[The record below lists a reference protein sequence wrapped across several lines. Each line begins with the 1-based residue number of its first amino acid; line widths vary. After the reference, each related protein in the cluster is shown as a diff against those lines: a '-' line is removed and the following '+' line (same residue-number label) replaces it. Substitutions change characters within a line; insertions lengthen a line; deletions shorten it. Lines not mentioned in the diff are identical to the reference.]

1 MTAPLAGTI
10 VLDFSR
16 VLAGPHCGRALSD
29 LGARVIKIEPPAG
42 DLTRFCYPR
51 RNSISSYFAQQNT
64 GKDNISLDFT
74 NPEAK
79 ELVFGLVEKA
89 DVLIENF
96 RPDVMGRLGFGY
108 DDLAAIN
115 PRLIYASSNGYGTG
129 TRWERRRA
137 YAPVIGAETGL
148 IRSQGDAR
156 DGRYFNDRHSHAD
169 VYTAL
174 ELTVAVL
181 AALNQRH
188 VTGRGQRVEV
198 TMAQTMLYVNEHAH
212 DALWDEPVPAGVI
225 RSFQPG
231 DYQVLR
237 LADGSSV
244 IVSGHP
250 AEAGTFEFFMKAI
263 GREDAIDDPRFADVA
278 SRAANLDAINEML
291 REHALTIA
299 DAETYEEILSEYSLA
314 VGQLRTVR
322 EFTDSEWADETG
334 AIVEVSDRGE
344 GTIRIPQAPWRFS
357 DGPDVGIHGTPRYR
371 GEDNRTVLAEF
382 LGLDDAELDRLA
394 ESGVLS
400 AHMPR
405 R

>member
-1 MTAPLAGTI
+1 MTAPLDGI
-10 VLDFSR
+10 VVLDFSR

-51 RNSISSYFAQQNT
+51 RHSISSYCAQQNT
-64 GKDNISLDFT
+64 GKDNISLDMN

-79 ELVFGLVEKA
+79 ELILGLVAKA

-96 RPDVMGRLGFGY
+96 RPDVMGRLGLDY
-108 DDLAAIN
+108 DTLAAVN
-115 PRLIYASSNGYGTG
+115 PGLIYASSNGYGTG
-129 TRWERRRA
+129 TMWERRRA

-188 VTGRGQRVEV
+188 VTGRGQQVEV

-212 DALWDEPVPAGVI
+212 DALWDEPVPAGLI

-231 DYQVLR
+231 DYQVLE

-244 IVSGHP
+244 VVSGHP
-250 AEAGTFEFFMKAI
+250 AEAGTFEFFMRAI
-263 GREDAIDDPRFADVA
+263 GREDAIGDPRFADVA
-278 SRAANLDAINEML
+278 SRAENLDAINDLL
-291 REHALTIA
+291 REHARTIP
-299 DAETYEEILSEYSLA
+299 DAETYEEILSQHSLA
-314 VGQLRTVR
+314 VGKVRTVR
-322 EFTDSEWADETG
+322 EFTESEWAEETG

-357 DGPDVGIHGTPRYR
+357 DGADVGIHGEPRYR
-371 GEDNRTVLAEF
+371 GENNHDVLQEF
-382 LGLDDAELDRLA
+382 LGLDQSELERLDSA
-394 ESGVLS
+394 GVLS
-400 AHMPR
+400 SHLPR

>member
-1 MTAPLAGTI
+1 MTAPLDGI
-10 VLDFSR
+10 VVLDFSR

-64 GKDNISLDFT
+64 GKDNISLDFN
-74 NPEAK
+74 NPEARNLIYS
-79 ELVFGLVEKA
+79 LVAKA
-89 DVLIENF
+89 DVIIENF

-108 DDLAAIN
+108 DELAAIN

-148 IRSQGDAR
+148 IKSQGDAR

-181 AALNQRH
+181 AALNQRY

-212 DALWDEPVPAGVI
+212 DALWDEPVPEGII

-231 DYQVLR
+231 DYQVLE

-250 AEAGTFEFFMKAI
+250 AEAGTFEFFMRAI
-263 GREDAIDDPRFADVA
+263 GREDAIDDPRFATVA
-278 SRAANLDAINEML
+278 SRSQNLNAINEML
-291 REHALTIA
+291 REHARTIP

-314 VGQLRTVR
+314 VGQLRTTR
-322 EFTDSEWADETG
+322 EFTESEWVEETG
-334 AIVEVSDRGE
+334 AIVDVSDRGD

-357 DGPDVGIHGTPRYR
+357 DGPDVGIHGEPRYR
-371 GEDNRTVLAEF
+371 GEDNRTILAEF
-382 LGLDDAELDRLA
+382 LGLDDAELDRLDEA
-394 ESGVLS
+394 GVLS
-400 AHMPR
+400 SHMPR

>member
-1 MTAPLAGTI
+1 MTAPLDGI
-10 VLDFSR
+10 VVLDFSR
-16 VLAGPHCGRALSD
+16 VLAGPHCGRALAD

-64 GKDNISLDFT
+64 GKDNISLDLT
-74 NPEAK
+74 KPEATDII
-79 ELVFGLVEKA
+79 LGLVEHA
-89 DVLIENF
+89 DVVVENF
-96 RPDVMGRLGFGY
+96 RPGVMKRLGLDY
-108 DDLAAIN
+108 ERLSAIR
-115 PRLIYASSNGYGTG
+115 PELVYASSNGYGTG
-129 TRWERRRA
+129 TSWEKRRA

-148 IRSQGDAR
+148 IKSQGDAR

-181 AALNQRH
+181 AGLNHRH
-188 VTGRGQRVEV
+188 TTGRGQQVEV
-198 TMAQTMLYVNEHAH
+198 TMAQTMLYVNEHTH
-212 DALWDEPVPAGVI
+212 DALWDEPVPEGVI

-231 DYQVLR
+231 DYQVLE
-237 LADGSSV
+237 LGDGSSI

-250 AEAGTFEFFMKAI
+250 AEAGTFEFFMRAI
-263 GREDAIDDPRFADVA
+263 GREDAIDDPRFADIA
-278 SRAANLDAINEML
+278 SRRQNLAAINQML
-291 REHALTIA
+291 ADHAKTIP
-299 DAETYEEILSEYSLA
+299 DALAYEEILSQHNLA

-322 EFTDSEWADETG
+322 EFAESEWSAETG
-334 AIVEVSDRGE
+334 AIVEVSDRGD
-344 GTIRIPQAPWRFS
+344 GVVKIPQAPWKFS

-371 GEDNRTVLAEF
+371 GEDNHAVLHEL
-382 LGLDDAELDRLA
+382 LGLDSAALSQLE

-400 AHMPR
+400 SHVPR

>member
-1 MTAPLAGTI
+1 MTAPLDGI
-10 VLDFSR
+10 VVLDFSR

-51 RNSISSYFAQQNT
+51 RNSVSSYFAQQNT
-64 GKDNISLDFT
+64 GKDNISLDLS
-74 NPEAK
+74 NPEAR
-79 ELVFGLVEKA
+79 EIILGLVARA

-96 RPDVMGRLGFGY
+96 RPDVMGRMGLGY
-108 DDLAAIN
+108 DELSAVN
-115 PRLIYASSNGYGTG
+115 PRLVYASSNGYGTG

-137 YAPVIGAETGL
+137 YAPVVGAETGL

-188 VTGRGQRVEV
+188 TTGRGQRVEV

-231 DYQVLR
+231 DYQVLEV
-237 LADGSSV
+237 ADGSSV
-244 IVSGHP
+244 LVSGHP
-250 AEAGTFEFFMKAI
+250 AEAGTFEFFMRAI
-263 GREDAIDDPRFADVA
+263 GRTDAIDDPRFADVA
-278 SRAANLDAINEML
+278 SRVENLPAINEML
-291 REHALTIA
+291 LEHARTVP
-299 DAETYEEILSEYSLA
+299 DAETYEAILSQHSLA
-314 VGQLRTVR
+314 VGKLRTTR
-322 EFTDSEWADETG
+322 EFTDSDWAAETG
-334 AIVEVSDRGE
+334 AIVEVSDRGD
-344 GTIRIPQAPWRFS
+344 GMIRIPQAPWRFS
-357 DGPDVGIHGTPRYR
+357 DGPDVGIHGEPRYR
-371 GEDNRTVLAEF
+371 GEDNRAVLTEF

-394 ESGVLS
+394 AAGVLS
-400 AHMPR
+400 SHMPR

>member
-1 MTAPLAGTI
+1 MTAPLDGI
-10 VLDFSR
+10 VVLDFSR

-64 GKDNISLDFT
+64 GKDNISLDMT
-74 NPEAK
+74 NAAAK
-79 ELVFGLVEKA
+79 ELILGLVAKA

-96 RPDVMGRLGFGY
+96 RPDVMGRLGLGY
-108 DDLAAIN
+108 DDLAAVN
-115 PRLIYASSNGYGTG
+115 PRLVYASSNGYGTG

-231 DYQVLR
+231 DYQVLKVG
-237 LADGSSV
+237 DGSSV
-244 IVSGHP
+244 VVSGHP
-250 AEAGTFEFFMKAI
+250 AEAGTFEFFMRAI
-263 GREDAIDDPRFADVA
+263 GREDAIDDPRFADMA
-278 SRAANLDAINEML
+278 SRAEHLDAINEML
-291 REHALTIA
+291 REHAQQVP
-299 DAETYEEILSEYSLA
+299 DAETYEQIMSQHSLA
-314 VGQLRTVR
+314 VGKVRTVR
-322 EFTDSEWADETG
+322 EFTDSEWAAETG
-334 AIVEVSDRGE
+334 AIVSVSDRGE
-344 GTIRIPQAPWRFS
+344 GEMRIPQAPWRFS

-371 GEDNRTVLAEF
+371 GEDNRTILREF
-382 LGLDDAELDRLA
+382 LNLGDDELDRLEA
-394 ESGVLS
+394 DGVLS
-400 AHMPR
+400 SHLPR